1 VNAADWLMN
10 LRSIDLRELDFASV
24 GAWSSRRKTAVALM
38 WLSLLLV
45 LGYLLFLLSST
56 TRLQQQ
62 AEAQVALKTAFESRV
77 AQVANLD
84 AYVIQLHDLEAA
96 FSAMLKQLPAQA
108 QVPGLLDQVSQ
119 LGKANGLVI
128 ERIQWLPEV
137 LQPFYAELPLQ
148 MSLAGGYHEL
158 GLFVSAMASL
168 PRIVTLHDFAL
179 APLNSTG
186 DGQLRMTLLART
198 YRTHDQGLIP

>member
-1 VNAADWLMN
+1 MNAADWLMS

-24 GAWSSRRKTAVALM
+24 GAWSSRRKTAVALL

-119 LGKANGLVI
+119 LGKANGLLI

-148 MSLAGGYHEL
+148 MTLAGGYHEL

-179 APLNSTG
+179 APLNGTG

>member
-1 VNAADWLMN
+1 MNAADWLMN

-24 GAWSSRRKTAVALM
+24 GAWSSRRKTVVALM

-148 MSLAGGYHEL
+148 MTLAGGYHEL

-179 APLNSTG
+179 APLNGTG

>member
-1 VNAADWLMN
+1 MN
-10 LRSIDLRELDFASV
+10 LRSIDLRELDFARV
-24 GAWSSRRKTAVALM
+24 GAWSSRRKTAVALL

-119 LGKANGLVI
+119 LGKANGLLI

-148 MSLAGGYHEL
+148 MTLAGGYHEL

-179 APLNSTG
+179 APLNGTG
-186 DGQLRMTLLART
+186 DGQLRMTLLARA

>member
-24 GAWSSRRKTAVALM
+24 GAWSSRRKTAVALL

-77 AQVANLD
+77 AQVAHLD

-148 MSLAGGYHEL
+148 MTLAGGYHEL

-179 APLNSTG
+179 APLNGTG

>member
-1 VNAADWLMN
+1 MS

-24 GAWSSRRKTAVALM
+24 GAWSSRRKTAVALL

-108 QVPGLLDQVSQ
+108 EVPGLLDQVSQ

-148 MSLAGGYHEL
+148 MTLAGGYHEL

-179 APLNSTG
+179 APLNGTG

>member
-1 VNAADWLMN
+1 MNAADWLMN

-168 PRIVTLHDFAL
+168 PRIVTLRDFAL
-179 APLNSTG
+179 APLNGTG

>member
-1 VNAADWLMN
+1 MNAADWLMN

>member
-1 VNAADWLMN
+1 
-10 LRSIDLRELDFASV
+10 
-24 GAWSSRRKTAVALM
+24 
-38 WLSLLLV
+38 
-45 LGYLLFLLSST
+45 
-56 TRLQQQ
+56 
-62 AEAQVALKTAFESRV
+62 
-77 AQVANLD
+77 
-84 AYVIQLHDLEAA
+84 
-96 FSAMLKQLPAQA
+96 MLKQLPAQA

-119 LGKANGLVI
+119 LGKANGLLI

-148 MSLAGGYHEL
+148 MTLAGGYHEL

-179 APLNSTG
+179 APLNGTG

>member
-1 VNAADWLMN
+1 MN
-10 LRSIDLRELDFASV
+10 LRSIDLRELDFARV
-24 GAWSSRRKTAVALM
+24 GAWSSRRKTAVALL

-119 LGKANGLVI
+119 LGKANGLLI

-148 MSLAGGYHEL
+148 MTLAGGYHEL

-179 APLNSTG
+179 APLNGTG

>member
-1 VNAADWLMN
+1 MN

-24 GAWSSRRKTAVALM
+24 GAWSSRRKTVVALM

-148 MSLAGGYHEL
+148 MTLAGGYHEL

-179 APLNSTG
+179 APLNGTG

>member
-1 VNAADWLMN
+1 MNAADWLMN

-148 MSLAGGYHEL
+148 MTLVGGYHEL

-179 APLNSTG
+179 APLNGTG

>member
-1 VNAADWLMN
+1 MNAADWLMS

-24 GAWSSRRKTAVALM
+24 GAWSSRRKTAVALL

-108 QVPGLLDQVSQ
+108 QVPGLLDHVSQ

-148 MSLAGGYHEL
+148 MTLAGGYHEL

-179 APLNSTG
+179 APLNGTG

>member
-1 VNAADWLMN
+1 MNAADWLMS

-24 GAWSSRRKTAVALM
+24 GAWSSRRKTVVALM

-148 MSLAGGYHEL
+148 MTLAGGYHEL

-179 APLNSTG
+179 APLNGTG

>member
-1 VNAADWLMN
+1 MN

>member
-1 VNAADWLMN
+1 MNAADWLMS

-24 GAWSSRRKTAVALM
+24 GAWSSRRKTAVALL

-128 ERIQWLPEV
+128 ERVQWLPEV

-148 MSLAGGYHEL
+148 MTLAGGYHEL

-179 APLNSTG
+179 APLNGTG

>member
-1 VNAADWLMN
+1 MN

-24 GAWSSRRKTAVALM
+24 GAWSSRRKTAVALL

-108 QVPGLLDQVSQ
+108 QVPGLLEQVSQ

-148 MSLAGGYHEL
+148 MTLAGGYHEL

-179 APLNSTG
+179 APLNGTG

>member
-1 VNAADWLMN
+1 MN

-96 FSAMLKQLPAQA
+96 FSVMLKQLPAQA

-148 MSLAGGYHEL
+148 MTLAGGYHEL

-179 APLNSTG
+179 APLNGTG

>member
-24 GAWSSRRKTAVALM
+24 GAWSSRRKTVVALM

-148 MSLAGGYHEL
+148 MTLAGGYHEL

-179 APLNSTG
+179 APLNGTG

-198 YRTHDQGLIP
+198 YRIHDQGLIP

>member
-24 GAWSSRRKTAVALM
+24 GAWSSRRKTAVALL

-148 MSLAGGYHEL
+148 MTLAGGYHEL

-179 APLNSTG
+179 APLNGTG

>member
-1 VNAADWLMN
+1 MNAADWLMS

-24 GAWSSRRKTAVALM
+24 GAWSSHRKTAVALL

-137 LQPFYAELPLQ
+137 LQPFYAKLPLQ
-148 MSLAGGYHEL
+148 MTLAGGYHEL

-179 APLNSTG
+179 APLNGTG

>member
-1 VNAADWLMN
+1 MNAADWLMS

-24 GAWSSRRKTAVALM
+24 GTWSSRCKTAVALL

-148 MSLAGGYHEL
+148 MTLAGGYHEL

-179 APLNSTG
+179 APLNGTG

>member
-1 VNAADWLMN
+1 MN

-148 MSLAGGYHEL
+148 MTLAGGYHEL

-179 APLNSTG
+179 APLNGTG

>member
-1 VNAADWLMN
+1 MN

-24 GAWSSRRKTAVALM
+24 GAWSSRRKTAVALL

-108 QVPGLLDQVSQ
+108 QVPGLLEQVSQ

-148 MSLAGGYHEL
+148 MTLAGGYHEL

-179 APLNSTG
+179 APLNGTG

-198 YRTHDQGLIP
+198 YRTHDQGLLP

>member
-148 MSLAGGYHEL
+148 MTLAGGYHEL

-179 APLNSTG
+179 APLNGTG

>member
-1 VNAADWLMN
+1 VNAADWLMS

-24 GAWSSRRKTAVALM
+24 GAWSSRCKTAVALM

-148 MSLAGGYHEL
+148 MTLAGGYHEL

-179 APLNSTG
+179 APLNGTG

-198 YRTHDQGLIP
+198 YRIHDQGLIP

>member
-1 VNAADWLMN
+1 MN

-24 GAWSSRRKTAVALM
+24 GAWSSRRKTAVALL

-179 APLNSTG
+179 APLNGTG

>member
-1 VNAADWLMN
+1 MNAADWLMS

-24 GAWSSRRKTAVALM
+24 GAWSSRRKTAVALL

-108 QVPGLLDQVSQ
+108 EVPGLLDQVSQ

-148 MSLAGGYHEL
+148 MTLAGGYHEL

-179 APLNSTG
+179 APLNGTG

>member
-1 VNAADWLMN
+1 MNAADWLMN

-119 LGKANGLVI
+119 LGKANGLLI

-148 MSLAGGYHEL
+148 MTLAGGYHEL

-179 APLNSTG
+179 APLNGTG

>member
-1 VNAADWLMN
+1 MNAADWLMN

-24 GAWSSRRKTAVALM
+24 GAWSSRRKTAVALL

-148 MSLAGGYHEL
+148 MTLAGGYHEL

-179 APLNSTG
+179 APLNGTG

>member
-1 VNAADWLMN
+1 MNAADWLMN

-108 QVPGLLDQVSQ
+108 QVPGLLEQVSQ

-148 MSLAGGYHEL
+148 MTLAGGYHEL

-179 APLNSTG
+179 APLNGTG

>member
-1 VNAADWLMN
+1 MNAADWLMS

-24 GAWSSRRKTAVALM
+24 GAWSSRCKTAVALL

-148 MSLAGGYHEL
+148 MTLAGGYHEL

-179 APLNSTG
+179 APLNGTG